1 MTNTRPAKITR
12 VNKSLKFSAISL
24 AIMLAIGCVGPTVKE
39 DRDPSKTQSQSQTQ
53 AQIKDTTEHK
63 QKPLKE
69 ISKLVDLNETAL
81 TDQAIAQRTR
91 LFEQEAQQRANVGNM
106 NSKNLSSAA
115 VSHFASARTDA
126 LLMHKP
132 TAKFTGAVHHPA
144 QSENYQNIDENG
156 VKQVSLEPVS
166 TFSID
171 VDTGS
176 YTNTRRML
184 TQGYLPPADAVRIE
198 EFVNYFD
205 YEYDTP
211 KNVEQPFSVNTAL
224 SVAPWNDQRHL
235 LRIGLKG
242 YEPSA
247 LMNKGSN
254 LVFLLD
260 VSGSMNQANKLPL
273 LKRSLTMLSNQ
284 LSANDKV
291 SIVVYAGASGVVL
304 TPTDGNDKSAISAA
318 LNKLRAGGSTNGAAG
333 IQQAYQLAEQAFI
346 KEGVNRVILATDG
359 DFNVGM
365 TDQKALIDLIKQ
377 KKQKGIALTTLGFG
391 QGNYND
397 YLMEQLAD
405 AGNGNY
411 AYIDSINEARKVL
424 VDELQSTMQI
434 IAKDVKIQV
443 EFNPAT
449 VAEYRLIG
457 YENRVLANEDFNN
470 DSVDAGDIG
479 AGHTVTALYELTL
492 HSSENKY
499 NDELRYGERSAKP
512 SNTVYTSELAQV
524 KLRFKQPEKEQS
536 ELIKHIVSLEHVAE
550 FNVQPDDFR
559 FATAVATFAQ
569 RIKMSKFSDNLD
581 YEWIANTALNAKGR
595 DEFGYRSEFIQ
606 LVRNTK
612 QLDTNRT
619 MLDSNDG

>member
-1 MTNTRPAKITR
+1 MINTKPTIRI
-12 VNKSLKFSAISL
+12 NKPLKFSAISL
-24 AIMLAIGCVGPTVKE
+24 ATMLAMGCVGPKVKE
-39 DRDPSKTQSQSQTQ
+39 DTAKTRQ
-53 AQIKDTTEHK
+53 K
-63 QKPLKE
+63 QE
-69 ISKLVDLNETAL
+69 IAYMVVVAENETAP
-81 TDQAIAQRTR
+81 TDQALIKKTR
-91 LFEQEAQQRANVGNM
+91 LVEQEAQQASNLGNM
-106 NSKNLSSAA
+106 HDKEMSRTSQAYAISADA
-115 VSHFASARTDA
+115 VM
-126 LLMHKP
+126 MHKP
-132 TAKFTGAVHHPA
+132 MAQITNGPQHPA
-144 QSENYQNIDENG
+144 QSENYQSIDENG

-224 SVAPWNDQRHL
+224 SVAPWNDQRLL

-242 YEPSA
+242 YEPAAEMS
-247 LMNKGSN
+247 KGSN

-260 VSGSMNQANKLPL
+260 VSGSMNQDNKLPL
-273 LKRSLTMLSNQ
+273 LKRSLTMLTNQ
-284 LSANDKV
+284 LSARDKV

-304 TPTDGNDKSAISAA
+304 TPTDGNDKGAISAA
-318 LNKLRAGGSTNGAAG
+318 LNKLEAGGSTNGAAG

-346 KEGVNRVILATDG
+346 KDGVNRVILATDG

-365 TDQKALIDLIKQ
+365 TDQNALIDLIKQ

-411 AYIDSINEARKVL
+411 AYIDNINEARKVL

-457 YENRVLANEDFNN
+457 YENRALANEDFNN
-470 DSVDAGDIG
+470 DKVDAGDIG

-492 HSSENKY
+492 HNSKDKY
-499 NDELRYGERSAKP
+499 NDELRYGKQSNKPASAV
-512 SNTVYTSELAQV
+512 NTNELAQV

-536 ELIKHIVSLEHVAE
+536 ELIKHIVRLENVAR
-550 FNVQPDDFR
+550 FNEQPDDFR
-559 FATAVATFAQ
+559 FAAAVATFAQ
-569 RIKMSKFSDNLD
+569 HLKMSKFSDNLD
-581 YEWIANTALNAKGR
+581 YEWIANTAQNAKGR

-606 LVRNTK
+606 LVRNTR
-612 QLDTNRT
+612 QLDENRT
-619 MLDSNDG
+619 MLDSND